1 MKITKEE
8 SQHLAELAGLILSD
22 AELKSLTADLAGI
35 VEYIGELGELDTTG
49 VEPTYQVTGLQ
60 SVWRDDK
67 VQAHLSREQLLDL
80 APAVKDNSVE
90 VPQVL

>member
-8 SQHLAELAGLILSD
+8 ARHLAALAGLILSD

-60 SVWRDDK
+60 SVWRDDE
-67 VQAHLSREQLLDL
+67 VGAHLSREQLLEL
-80 APAVKDNSVE
+80 ASVVKDNSVE